1 MNYVISNLLFE
12 NKVKVMIK
20 ELLPAKKKGQSLSNL
35 EQNNNQMNQRVTNVK
50 AGAICPT
57 AEEYKCLKTTGLF
70 GCVV

>member
-20 ELLPAKKKGQSLSNL
+20 ELLPAKKKGQSLNNL

-57 AEEYKCLKTTGLF
+57 AEEYKHLKTTGLF